1 MWAELFFNVCILL
14 VMISG
19 YGMAE
24 KRGEYRKPRLFTFNA
39 LDEDV
44 TVSIE
49 HIAHWNQYRH

>member
-1 MWAELFFNVCILL
+1 MWTEFFFKICILL
-14 VMISG
+14 VMING

-24 KRGEYRKPRLFTFNA
+24 KRGEYKKPRLFTFNA

-49 HIAHWNQYRH
+49 HIAH